1 MAAISELVHTEGD
14 SNTTAARGRWD
25 AGQDDPRIRGLLDRD
40 AAAFMHQSLSSPCL
54 STIAKA
60 EGIWIE

>member
-1 MAAISELVHTEGD
+1 MAAIKELVHTEGD

-40 AAAFMHQSLSSPCL
+40 ASAFMH
-54 STIAKA
+54 
-60 EGIWIE
+60 